1 MAVAFV
7 CFYFSEYLDFFFFTE
22 SHIIEIII
30 FLFLML
36 WQFLG

>member
-7 CFYFSEYLDFFFFTE
+7 CFYFSEFLIFFLTE

-30 FLFLML
+30 FLFL
-36 WQFLG
+36 FYGNY